1 MTLEG
6 APLRQTA
13 WLFTR
18 AQESVHI
25 EIRAKDGGLRLVIA
39 GPGHKSSTR
48 DFPGIDA
55 LEQFR
60 EAFEQDLLKSGFRL
74 MAVTERRGSP
84 SGEEPRPDG
93 AERRRGRD

>member
-1 MTLEG
+1 VTLEG

-18 AQESVHI
+18 ADESVHI

-48 DFPGIDA
+48 DFPEISA
-55 LEQFR
+55 LEQYR
-60 EAFEQDLLKSGFRL
+60 DGLERDLIQNGFRL
-74 MAVTERRGSP
+74 MAMTERRGSP
-84 SGEEPRPDG
+84 SDDEERRSG
-93 AERRRGRD
+93 TERRRGRD